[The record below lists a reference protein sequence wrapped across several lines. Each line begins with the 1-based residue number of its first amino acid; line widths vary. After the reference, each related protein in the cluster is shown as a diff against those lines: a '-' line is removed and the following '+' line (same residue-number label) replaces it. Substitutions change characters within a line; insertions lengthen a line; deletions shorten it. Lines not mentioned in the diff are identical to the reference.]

1 MRTFPHVAAA
11 VARSS
16 VTRPPEAAAAV
27 MATGALSTCFA
38 LTGPQW
44 LSGALLVVTAL
55 MWLLLFFGFLAQ
67 MAFAPRGFASTASE
81 PASLALAAGTAV
93 LGTRMTMLGRY
104 GIAQGLLC
112 VAVLLWLG
120 LLPPTAALANAHSR
134 FGFPD
139 VCLHPSPRRTGGP
152 TRPAI
157 RPLLGSRTRLCRL
170 RLRTCVVR
178 CGRDPLRHATRSAR
192 RGRPMGVRRGPGN
205 QRVGSSVTPER
216 ALGTPTPEPGTARS
230 GHRHRGVV
238 VGSGGRLRTADGQ

>member
-1 MRTFPHVAAA
+1 MAAA

-67 MAFAPRGFASTASE
+67 MVFTPGSFASMASE

-93 LGTRMTMLGRY
+93 LGTRMAMLGRY

-120 LLPPTAALANAHSR
+120 LLPPVLRHWRTPTAGSAFLTSVSTQALAVLAAQ
-134 FGFPD
+134 
-139 VCLHPSPRRTGGP
+139 L
-152 TRPAI
+152 
-157 RPLLGSRTRLCRL
+157 
-170 RLRTCVVR
+170 
-178 CGRDPLRHATRSAR
+178 AR
-192 RGRPMGVRRGPGN
+192 
-205 QRVGSSVTPER
+205 
-216 ALGTPTPEPGTARS
+216 RS
-230 GHRHRGVV
+230 GHSWEAVPAFAAFVCGLALYGVAATRFDARHVARGAGDQWV
-238 VGSGGRLRTADGQ
+238 SGGALAISALAAASLLNAPRAHQLLRSFGPGRATTSDDGQRPFPWACWLWRA